1 MPDQSQLPP
10 AAASR
15 AVAALEDDLRQRM
28 YEFIRIARQPVTRE
42 EAAEAVGISRK
53 LAAFHLD
60 KMVSAGL
67 LRSDFAPAGLRKVG
81 RAPKMY
87 SPVNID
93 VHISLPERHHEVLA
107 AILIDGVLSNSSGET
122 ATQAV
127 LRAAR
132 ERGR

>member
-1 MPDQSQLPP
+1 
-10 AAASR
+10 
-15 AVAALEDDLRQRM
+15 M
-28 YEFIRIARQPVTRE
+28 YDYIRGARRPVSRE

-60 KMVSAGL
+60 KLVSAGL
-67 LRSDFAPAGLRKVG
+67 LRSDFAPAGLRRVG

-87 SPVNID
+87 SPVD
-93 VHISLPERHHEVLA
+93 VDVRISLPERHHEVLA
-107 AILIDGVLSNSSGET
+107 AILIDGVLSNSDGET

-132 ERGR
+132 ERGRSLA